1 VIGRELYQNI
11 LTSGLAILLTVLLFL
26 GRSALFLHNSA
37 SPNVMSSL
45 FVVIPER
52 LLLSFKNDYRFL

>member
-26 GRSALFLHNSA
+26 GRSALFTCNSA

-45 FVVIPER
+45 FGGYSREAPVE
-52 LLLSFKNDYRFL
+52 L

>member
-26 GRSALFLHNSA
+26 GRSAHFLCNSA

-45 FVVIPER
+45 FGDIPEG
-52 LLLSFKNDYRFL
+52 LLLSLKNF